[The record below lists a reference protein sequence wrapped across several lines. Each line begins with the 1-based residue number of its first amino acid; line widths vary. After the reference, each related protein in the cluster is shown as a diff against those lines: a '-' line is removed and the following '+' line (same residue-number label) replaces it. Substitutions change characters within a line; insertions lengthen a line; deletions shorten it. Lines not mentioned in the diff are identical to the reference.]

1 MDGRVIALGLE
12 LDDSG
17 RVDDN
22 GGNRITVACAGSD
35 RFGRCLHC
43 ECQRQGVATLTNLSV
58 RAPERGNTATAAI
71 VPERIRAA
79 HLISMLPRVHVPHVG
94 GAPGFG
100 DEHRLF
106 HLTAVVSQN
115 GFQLSSLA
123 MSDRLFALRLFA
135 RVARKGS
142 FSAAGREL
150 NIPQSTASRTIA
162 TLEREIGVALFVR
175 TTRAITLTDAGL
187 DFLARIE
194 SVLAELDEAEHAA
207 RGTGELR
214 GILRIGLGTNFAM
227 REVIPR
233 LSDFMSRH
241 PALRIDLM
249 MGDEREDLVA
259 EGVDVALRFGPLSDS
274 TATVRRILAWPRVLA
289 ASRAYL
295 DKAGA
300 PLTPAD
306 LAQHAII
313 LGPASLSGH
322 WSFRKGDTATSF
334 QVEGKLTIRASLGA
348 IAAAVEGLGI
358 LMTPLGA
365 CRRELERG
373 ELVRLLPEWDA
384 GTVELNAV
392 YASGRAAKPSARAF
406 VDYLIAALH
415 EAEPPPSSPPSIGEK
430 PRPSA

>member
-1 MDGRVIALGLE
+1 
-12 LDDSG
+12 
-17 RVDDN
+17 
-22 GGNRITVACAGSD
+22 
-35 RFGRCLHC
+35 
-43 ECQRQGVATLTNLSV
+43 
-58 RAPERGNTATAAI
+58 
-71 VPERIRAA
+71 
-79 HLISMLPRVHVPHVG
+79 
-94 GAPGFG
+94 
-100 DEHRLF
+100 
-106 HLTAVVSQN
+106 
-115 GFQLSSLA
+115 

-150 NIPQSTASRTIA
+150 SIPQSTASRTIA

-175 TTRAITLTDAGL
+175 TTRAVTLTDAGL

-194 SVLAELDEAEHAA
+194 PVLAELDEAEHAA

-214 GILRIGLGTNFAM
+214 GILRIGVATNFAV

-233 LSDFMSRH
+233 LSDFMGRH

-249 MGDEREDLVA
+249 MGDLREDLVA

-300 PLTPAD
+300 PLKPAD
-306 LAQHAII
+306 LARHAII
-313 LGPASLSGH
+313 LGPASLGGH
-322 WSFRKGDTATSF
+322 WSFRKGDTTTSVD
-334 QVEGKLTIRASLGA
+334 VEGKLMTRGSLGA

-358 LMTPLGA
+358 VMTPLGA
-365 CRRELERG
+365 CRRELESG
-373 ELVRLLPEWDA
+373 ELVRLLSEWDA

-406 VDYLIAALH
+406 VDHMIAALH
-415 EAEPPPSSPPSIGEK
+415 ETGAPPARPPSAGK
-430 PRPSA
+430 KRR

>member
-1 MDGRVIALGLE
+1 
-12 LDDSG
+12 
-17 RVDDN
+17 
-22 GGNRITVACAGSD
+22 
-35 RFGRCLHC
+35 
-43 ECQRQGVATLTNLSV
+43 
-58 RAPERGNTATAAI
+58 
-71 VPERIRAA
+71 
-79 HLISMLPRVHVPHVG
+79 
-94 GAPGFG
+94 
-100 DEHRLF
+100 
-106 HLTAVVSQN
+106 
-115 GFQLSSLA
+115 

-175 TTRAITLTDAGL
+175 TTRAVTLTDAGL

-214 GILRIGLGTNFAM
+214 GILRIGLATNFAV

-249 MGDEREDLVA
+249 MGDQREDLVA
-259 EGVDVALRFGPLSDS
+259 EGVDVALRFGPLSNS

-289 ASRAYL
+289 ASQAYL

-300 PLTPAD
+300 PLTPTD

-313 LGPASLSGH
+313 LGPASLRRPLVLSQGRYCDLVP
-322 WSFRKGDTATSF
+322 SRG
-334 QVEGKLTIRASLGA
+334 QVDDKGKLGRYRSGRRRIGHRHDSARRVPSGIREGRARSAVTGMGRGNGRAQRRLCERQSRQAISASL
-348 IAAAVEGLGI
+348 
-358 LMTPLGA
+358 
-365 CRRELERG
+365 C
-373 ELVRLLPEWDA
+373 RLLDRS
-384 GTVELNAV
+384 
-392 YASGRAAKPSARAF
+392 ASR
-406 VDYLIAALH
+406 D
-415 EAEPPPSSPPSIGEK
+415 
-430 PRPSA
+430 

>member
-1 MDGRVIALGLE
+1 
-12 LDDSG
+12 
-17 RVDDN
+17 
-22 GGNRITVACAGSD
+22 
-35 RFGRCLHC
+35 
-43 ECQRQGVATLTNLSV
+43 
-58 RAPERGNTATAAI
+58 
-71 VPERIRAA
+71 
-79 HLISMLPRVHVPHVG
+79 
-94 GAPGFG
+94 
-100 DEHRLF
+100 
-106 HLTAVVSQN
+106 
-115 GFQLSSLA
+115 

-175 TTRAITLTDAGL
+175 TTRAVTLTDAGL
-187 DFLARIE
+187 DFLARID

-214 GILRIGLGTNFAM
+214 GILRIGLATNFAV

-249 MGDEREDLVA
+249 MGDQREDLVA

-300 PLTPAD
+300 PLTPMD

-313 LGPASLSGH
+313 LGPASLGGH

-358 LMTPLGA
+358 VRIGHRHDSA
-365 CRRELERG
+365 RRVPSGIRER
-373 ELVRLLPEWDA
+373 RA
-384 GTVELNAV
+384 RSAV
-392 YASGRAAKPSARAF
+392 IGMGRGNGRAQRRLCERQSRQA
-406 VDYLIAALH
+406 
-415 EAEPPPSSPPSIGEK
+415 IGASLC
-430 PRPSA
+430 RLFDRSTSRD

>member
-1 MDGRVIALGLE
+1 
-12 LDDSG
+12 
-17 RVDDN
+17 
-22 GGNRITVACAGSD
+22 
-35 RFGRCLHC
+35 
-43 ECQRQGVATLTNLSV
+43 
-58 RAPERGNTATAAI
+58 
-71 VPERIRAA
+71 
-79 HLISMLPRVHVPHVG
+79 
-94 GAPGFG
+94 
-100 DEHRLF
+100 
-106 HLTAVVSQN
+106 
-115 GFQLSSLA
+115 

-175 TTRAITLTDAGL
+175 TTRAVTLTDAGL

-194 SVLAELDEAEHAA
+194 SVLAELDDAEHAA

-214 GILRIGLGTNFAM
+214 GILRIGLGTNFAV

-249 MGDEREDLVA
+249 MGDQREDLVA

-289 ASRAYL
+289 ASPAYL

-300 PLTPAD
+300 PLTPTD

-348 IAAAVEGLGI
+348 IAAASRRIGHRHDSARRVPSGI
-358 LMTPLGA
+358 RE
-365 CRRELERG
+365 RRARSAVTGMGRG
-373 ELVRLLPEWDA
+373 
-384 GTVELNAV
+384 N
-392 YASGRAAKPSARAF
+392 GRAQCRLCERQSRQAISASLCRLP
-406 VDYLIAALH
+406 D
-415 EAEPPPSSPPSIGEK
+415 
-430 PRPSA
+430 RSASRD

>member
-1 MDGRVIALGLE
+1 MSE
-12 LDDSG
+12 
-17 RVDDN
+17 
-22 GGNRITVACAGSD
+22 
-35 RFGRCLHC
+35 
-43 ECQRQGVATLTNLSV
+43 
-58 RAPERGNTATAAI
+58 AP
-71 VPERIRAA
+71 
-79 HLISMLPRVHVPHVG
+79 L
-94 GAPGFG
+94 GFG
-100 DEHRLF
+100 EGDRLSQSSS
-106 HLTAVVSQN
+106 VVSQN
-115 GFQLSSLA
+115 GFQLSALA

-175 TTRAITLTDAGL
+175 TTRAVALTDAGL

-214 GILRIGLGTNFAM
+214 GILRIGLGTNFAV

-249 MGDEREDLVA
+249 IGDEREDLVA

-274 TATVRRILAWPRVLA
+274 TATVRRILTWPRILA

-295 DKAGA
+295 ERAGA
-300 PLTPAD
+300 PCTPID

-313 LGPASLSGH
+313 LGPAGLRGH
-322 WSFRKGDTATSF
+322 WSFRKGDAAVSF
-334 QVEGKLTIRASLGA
+334 QVEGRLTISASVGA
-348 IAAAVEGLGI
+348 IAAAAEGFGI
-358 LMTPLGA
+358 VMAPLGA
-365 CRRELERG
+365 CRQELERG

-392 YASGRAAKPSARAF
+392 YVSGRAAKPSARAV
-406 VDYLIAALH
+406 VDCLIAALH
-415 EAEPPPSSPPSIGEK
+415 ETDRPPPRSSASI
-430 PRPSA
+430 RYDQHVALDT

>member
-1 MDGRVIALGLE
+1 
-12 LDDSG
+12 
-17 RVDDN
+17 
-22 GGNRITVACAGSD
+22 
-35 RFGRCLHC
+35 
-43 ECQRQGVATLTNLSV
+43 
-58 RAPERGNTATAAI
+58 
-71 VPERIRAA
+71 
-79 HLISMLPRVHVPHVG
+79 MLPRVHIPPHRRRS
-94 GAPGFG
+94 GFAN
-100 DEHRLF
+100 EHRLF

-115 GFQLSSLA
+115 GFQLSILA
-123 MSDRLFALRLFA
+123 MTDRLFALRLFA

-175 TTRAITLTDAGL
+175 TTRAVTLTDAGL
-187 DFLARIE
+187 DFLARVE
-194 SVLAELDEAEHAA
+194 SILAELDEAEYAA

-214 GILRIGLGTNFAM
+214 GILRIGLATTFAV
-227 REVIPR
+227 REVISR

-249 MGDEREDLVA
+249 MEDEREDLVA
-259 EGVDVALRFGPLSDS
+259 EGVDVSLRFGPLADS

-295 DKAGA
+295 DNAVA
-300 PLTPAD
+300 PVTPMD
-306 LAQHAII
+306 LPRHAII

-322 WSFRKGDTATSF
+322 WSFRSGDTATSF
-334 QVEGKLTIRASLGA
+334 QVEGRLTISASLGA

-358 LMTPLGA
+358 VMAPLGV
-365 CRRELERG
+365 CRRELETG

-392 YASGRAAKPSARAF
+392 YANGRAAKPSARAF

-415 EAEPPPSSPPSIGEK
+415 ETEPPPSGPPSIGEK